1 MRFLNYYVHCATQWT
16 DEWDCMCNDQCPECH
31 TKDIEP
37 YQSKEIT
44 TTVGVSYVVTP
55 QNVRALCWMI
65 AHTTPSQRP
74 QHTIAHLDSGSLRA
88 FCQAAELAKLTVE
101 DNTHAQR
108 NRITL
113 IPGQPVLARFSG
125 PHVDEIK
132 ALFETDTIPTPFD
145 SRHPRPDVLS
155 AIQRQNPTATVE
167 WESTRIEPRI

>member
-1 MRFLNYYVHCATQWT
+1 MPTDFLL
-16 DEWDCMCNDQCPECH
+16 
-31 TKDIEP
+31 
-37 YQSKEIT
+37 QSLHSTAI
-44 TTVGVSYVVTP
+44 GVSYVVTP

-74 QHTIAHLDSGSLRA
+74 QHTIAHLDYSDSLRA
-88 FCQAAELAKLTVE
+88 LCQDAELANLTFE
-101 DNTHAQR
+101 DNTNPQR

-125 PHVDEIK
+125 PHADDIK

-155 AIQRQNPTATVE
+155 AIQGQNPTATVE
-167 WESTRIEPRI
+167 WETARTEPGPGSD

>member
-1 MRFLNYYVHCATQWT
+1 MPRDFL
-16 DEWDCMCNDQCPECH
+16 
-31 TKDIEP
+31 I
-37 YQSKEIT
+37 QSLHSPAI
-44 TTVGVSYVVTP
+44 GASYVVTP
-55 QNVRALCWMI
+55 QNARALCWMI
-65 AHTTPSQRP
+65 AHTASSQRP
-74 QHTIAHLDSGSLRA
+74 QHTIAHLDSGSVRA

-101 DNTHAQR
+101 DNTHPQR